1 MTNPKHEELV
11 LHGIASNPQTPFELG
26 GANGKTKARLANRGW
41 FDDLKHI

>member
-1 MTNPKHEELV
+1 MVHIVILF
-11 LHGIASNPQTPFELG
+11 HIGLG